1 MGARA
6 GSAQSLLTALSMQY
20 YEKWGDCQAM
30 ILFLARLWV
39 IQVDVKDLLQSA
51 AQDPHMVYVKISKG
65 GVLV

>member
-1 MGARA
+1 
-6 GSAQSLLTALSMQY
+6 MQY
-20 YEKWGDCQAM
+20 YEKWGDRQAM
-30 ILFLARLWV
+30 ILFFARLWV